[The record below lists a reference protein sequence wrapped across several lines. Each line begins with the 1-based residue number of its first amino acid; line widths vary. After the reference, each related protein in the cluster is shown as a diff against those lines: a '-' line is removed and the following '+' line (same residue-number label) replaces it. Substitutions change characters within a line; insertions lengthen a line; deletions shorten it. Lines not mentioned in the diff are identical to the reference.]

1 MESSLPRPD
10 TINKLRA
17 AADAACAMQA
27 GMELDLFTPLKDGP
41 MAAAQIA
48 AAIGVKSDRLRL
60 LLWAL
65 VAAGLLT
72 EQDGRFANTPE
83 ANHYLVKGLPSYL
96 GYLHGT
102 LANAW
107 SLRLKTAASLRTGV
121 PQAKMDF
128 AKSSPEQLES
138 FLRRINANSVATTRS
153 LLARHDFSSFKTL
166 ADVGCGGAGFAMT
179 VAQHC
184 PNLQVSAI
192 DLPEITPITQRIV
205 NEENAAARVAV
216 IAADVLAGPLPGSYD
231 AVVLRAL
238 LQVLS
243 APDARQ
249 AIKNTAAAL
258 SPGGKMFI
266 VGQILDDSRISPSES
281 VGFNLNFI
289 NSFDAGEAYTEAE
302 HREWL
307 GEAKLVEIERASY
320 MLVGGNGLITA
331 RKPN

>member
-107 SLRLKTAASLRTGV
+107 SLRLKTAASLRTGYRRRRWTL
-121 PQAKMDF
+121 PNRRPSNWNRFCAESMPIASLRHGRCWRAMIF
-128 AKSSPEQLES
+128 RRSRLSPMW
-138 FLRRINANSVATTRS
+138 AVA
-153 LLARHDFSSFKTL
+153 A
-166 ADVGCGGAGFAMT
+166 
-179 VAQHC
+179 
-184 PNLQVSAI
+184 P
-192 DLPEITPITQRIV
+192 
-205 NEENAAARVAV
+205 
-216 IAADVLAGPLPGSYD
+216 
-231 AVVLRAL
+231 VLR
-238 LQVLS
+238 
-243 APDARQ
+243 
-249 AIKNTAAAL
+249 
-258 SPGGKMFI
+258 
-266 VGQILDDSRISPSES
+266 
-281 VGFNLNFI
+281 
-289 NSFDAGEAYTEAE
+289 
-302 HREWL
+302 
-307 GEAKLVEIERASY
+307 
-320 MLVGGNGLITA
+320 
-331 RKPN
+331 